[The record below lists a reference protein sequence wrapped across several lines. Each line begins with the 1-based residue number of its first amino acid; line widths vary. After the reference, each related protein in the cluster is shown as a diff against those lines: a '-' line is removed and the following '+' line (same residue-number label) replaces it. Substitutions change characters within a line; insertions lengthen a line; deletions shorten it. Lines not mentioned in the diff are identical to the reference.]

1 MMFGPVVGLLR
12 FPRIPVDTKSLLAFA
27 VPEPMKVHVHRLS
40 AFGLDF
46 TIYDGISHGI
56 ISLERGGWLPVS

>member
-1 MMFGPVVGLLR
+1 MMFGPVVGIVR
-12 FPRIPVDTKSLLAFA
+12 FPRMPVDAKLLLAF
-27 VPEPMKVHVHRLS
+27 VVIEPMKAHVHCLS

-46 TIYDGISHGI
+46 TIYNGISHGI

>member
-1 MMFGPVVGLLR
+1 MIFGPVVGIVR
-12 FPRIPVDTKSLLAFA
+12 FPRMPVDVKLLLAFT
-27 VPEPMKVHVHRLS
+27 VPEPMKAHVHRLS
-40 AFGLDF
+40 AFGFDF